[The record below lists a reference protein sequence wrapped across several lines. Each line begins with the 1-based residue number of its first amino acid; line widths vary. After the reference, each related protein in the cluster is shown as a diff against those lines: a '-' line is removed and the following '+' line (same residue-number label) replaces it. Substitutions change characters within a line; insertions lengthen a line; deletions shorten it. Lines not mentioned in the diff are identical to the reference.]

1 MGADVVELHT
11 GTYCDA
17 HHDRDRQTALIQ
29 IKNAAES
36 ARNHGL
42 ICHAGHG
49 LSYATVREIAMIP
62 AISELNIGHYL
73 MGEALF
79 CGLELSI
86 HKMRRIL
93 DEARGLAL

>member
-1 MGADVVELHT
+1 
-11 GTYCDA
+11 
-17 HHDRDRQTALIQ
+17 
-29 IKNAAES
+29 
-36 ARNHGL
+36 
-42 ICHAGHG
+42 
-49 LSYATVREIAMIP
+49 MIP